1 MVGNSILSNHGLI
14 WLLVHKTGSS
24 FLIHTTNLSS
34 SSTRFTN
41 KIMITAQVS
50 LSAYTPSSNFCR
62 RQEVK
67 KKLFVIM
74 VILNVT
80 LSDYS
85 SFGAL
90 GRYECLAFAVGNP
103 VGR

>member
-1 MVGNSILSNHGLI
+1 
-14 WLLVHKTGSS
+14 
-24 FLIHTTNLSS
+24 
-34 SSTRFTN
+34 
-41 KIMITAQVS
+41 
-50 LSAYTPSSNFCR
+50 
-62 RQEVK
+62 
-67 KKLFVIM
+67 M

-80 LSDYS
+80 LSDYI